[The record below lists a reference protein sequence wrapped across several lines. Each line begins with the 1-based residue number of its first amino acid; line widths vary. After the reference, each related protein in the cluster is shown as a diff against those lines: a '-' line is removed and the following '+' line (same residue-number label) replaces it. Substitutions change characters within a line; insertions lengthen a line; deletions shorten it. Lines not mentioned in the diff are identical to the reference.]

1 MHSSTFKSP
10 LLKALILSAAI
21 AVTGGVTPAFAQ
33 KNQPKAGEDWITY
46 KNERFG
52 YQLYYPA
59 AVFVPKAPDE
69 DADEDGDAP
78 DAAASNAAPSDGAAN
93 NYLPATGSTAQ
104 VTPGADDDDEDDGDE
119 GDDDTEDDA
128 DDPEDDADDAGDG
141 DDEEDE
147 EEDEGDDDENGDAAG
162 SGSADGDT
170 LTLLSNDG
178 KAKIVTFAAVNSDGV
193 TPDEY
198 RKTLLDEFGGYDKL
212 DYQPSG
218 KSWFVLS
225 GYRGDTIYYQ
235 KVMFSCQNKVVNVFS
250 VNFPTAEKP
259 YYERLVEIMED
270 KFKTGRGTDTP
281 AGC

>member
-1 MHSSTFKSP
+1 MHFSTFRSP
-10 LLKALILSAAI
+10 LLKTLILSAAI
-21 AVTGGVTPAFAQ
+21 AVTGAVTPAFAQ
-33 KNQPKAGEDWITY
+33 KNQPKAEENWITY
-46 KNERFG
+46 KSERFG

-59 AVFVPKAPDE
+59 ALFVPKAPG
-69 DADEDGDAP
+69 DADEGDDAP
-78 DAAASNAAPSDGAAN
+78 DAAASNAAPPDGATN
-93 NYLPATGSTAQ
+93 SYLPATGSTAQ
-104 VTPGADDDDEDDGDE
+104 LSPGADDDDDDEDEDE
-119 GDDDTEDDA
+119 DETEDDA
-128 DDPEDDADDAGDG
+128 GDADDAEDG
-141 DDEEDE
+141 DDEEDD
-147 EEDEGDDDENGDAAG
+147 EEDEGDDDESGDAAG
-162 SGSADGDT
+162 AESSDGNT

-178 KAKIVTFAAVNSDGV
+178 KAKIVTFAAVNTDGV
-193 TPDEY
+193 TPDSY

-225 GYRGDTIYYQ
+225 GYRGETIYYQ